1 MLSNPFKLASP
12 GFLSGD
18 RRVKSEVEDKSI
30 DALLMGKKKNKSML
44 EDLVEEEGLEESEEM
59 QKIQS
64 VQDEKIKP
72 MQGSWNWNP
81 NNMTLSWSI
90 KRATGSPDR
99 YSLAFKQE
107 GIEFDK
113 EVGSEEDKLGDFDT
127 EDSEEVPVI
136 LTGTK

>member
-1 MLSNPFKLASP
+1 
-12 GFLSGD
+12 
-18 RRVKSEVEDKSI
+18 
-30 DALLMGKKKNKSML
+30 MG
-44 EDLVEEEGLEESEEM
+44 EDLVKEEGLEESEEM
-59 QKIQS
+59 QEMQEMQEIQS

-90 KRATGSPDR
+90 KRPRGGPDR

-113 EVGSEEDKLGDFDT
+113 EVASEKDKLEDFDT
-127 EDSEEVPVI
+127 EDSEEVAGFKPVI
-136 LTGTK
+136 LTGVDSRKKVKGRKFGDYAH